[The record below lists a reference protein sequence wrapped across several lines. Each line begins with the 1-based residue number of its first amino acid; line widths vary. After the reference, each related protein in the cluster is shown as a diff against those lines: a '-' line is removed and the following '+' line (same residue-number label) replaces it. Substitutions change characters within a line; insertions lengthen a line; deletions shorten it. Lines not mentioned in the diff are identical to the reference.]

1 VRNLNDIK
9 IIKKNGDLVDFD
21 PDKIYNA
28 VIAAGG
34 SEEVAEKIRK
44 YIIEELPKIE
54 SSKIRE
60 LVLQKLEK
68 YDPEAYDSWIKYDL
82 SEKKA
87 S

>member
-1 VRNLNDIK
+1 MNDLK

-21 PDKIYNA
+21 PDKIYEA
-28 VIAAGG
+28 VRAAGG
-34 SEEVAEKIRK
+34 SDEVAEKIKK

-60 LVLQKLEK
+60 LVLEKLEK
-68 YDPEAYDSWIKYDL
+68 YDPDAYDSWIKYDL
-82 SEKKA
+82 REKKA

>member
-1 VRNLNDIK
+1 LNDLK

-21 PDKIYNA
+21 PDKIYEA
-28 VIAAGG
+28 VRAAGG
-34 SEEVAEKIRK
+34 SDEVAEKIKK

-60 LVLQKLEK
+60 LVLEKLEK
-68 YDPEAYDSWIKYDL
+68 YDPDAYDSWIKYGL
-82 SEKKA
+82 REKKA